1 MLPSLLRLVSENVM
15 DEPPASLPVP
25 TPGATGAPSGAPH
38 PELRPR
44 AVGAGRGAHWWT
56 EGWRI
61 FAAAPAIWLVIAVIY
76 IALMLGLALI
86 PVIGPIASTLLTPI
100 LAGGTLLGARA
111 VDRGEPL
118 TVGHLFACFQQRTA
132 PLVILALLTFAG
144 WLVIWSITLAALI
157 AVAGLGVL
165 SALVSG
171 DPLQIGTV
179 ALTTIGTAAL
189 VVLLL
194 MALLAVPLM
203 MALWF
208 APALILF
215 ADAEPWAA
223 MKTSFAGCL
232 ENVAPS
238 FVYGLIGILLA
249 LLATLPFGLGWLVLG
264 PMVAASAYASYGD
277 VFGRPN

>member
-1 MLPSLLRLVSENVM
+1 M
-15 DEPPASLPVP
+15 PAAG
-25 TPGATGAPSGAPH
+25 GASIGAPAPG
-38 PELRPR
+38 LRPS
-44 AVGAGRGAHWWT
+44 AVAAGRGAHWWA

-76 IALMLGLALI
+76 LALMVGLALI
-86 PVIGPIASTLLTPI
+86 PVIGPVASTLLTPI
-100 LAGGTLLGARA
+100 LAGGALLGARA

-132 PLVILALLTFAG
+132 PLVIVALFTFAG
-144 WLVIWSITLAALI
+144 WLAIWIVCLAAMI
-157 AVAGLGVL
+157 AVAGFGVL
-165 SALVSG
+165 GLLLSG
-171 DPLQIGTV
+171 DPLQIGTA

-208 APALILF
+208 APALIVF

-223 MKTSFAGCL
+223 MKASFAGCL

-277 VFGRPN
+277 VFGRPR